1 MATLKRMEGTPTPGP
16 PPLRDDRLPFSPGLG
31 CVLSILGGLICAGA
45 FFFLLWFNQQ
55 GQIVYAPE
63 PYRATRV
70 WILREVEGRGLAV
83 STTRPLPGATS
94 DRACAKTS
102 VDFYFLGGG
111 MPEANTDYC
120 ECFTRTDS
128 GWTLAGDCPE

>member
-1 MATLKRMEGTPTPGP
+1 MEGNP
-16 PPLRDDRLPFSPGLG
+16 PPEPAPSRRERLPFSPGVG
-31 CVLSILGGLICAGA
+31 CVLSILAGLLCAGA

-70 WILREVEGRGLAV
+70 WILRGLEGRGLGV
-83 STTRPLPGATS
+83 STTRPLPEATS
-94 DRACAKTS
+94 NRVCARTS
-102 VDFYFLGGG
+102 VDFYFLGEG

-120 ECFTRTDS
+120 ECFTRSES
-128 GWTLAGDCPE
+128 GWTVDGACPE